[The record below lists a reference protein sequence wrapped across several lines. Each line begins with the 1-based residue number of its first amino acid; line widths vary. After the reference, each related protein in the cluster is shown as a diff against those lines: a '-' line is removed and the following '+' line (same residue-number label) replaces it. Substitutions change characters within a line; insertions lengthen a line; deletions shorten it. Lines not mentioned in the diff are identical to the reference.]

1 MRVMPLFRMAKRH
14 VRVNVLQRWRMSSAG
29 EGTDVK
35 EERKRELLAYL
46 VPRLEREHFKRGGF
60 AAGRLEQLLRRAEAP
75 NASTEDLWLAFR
87 GLVNV
92 REVVPAYEALL
103 AAQDELLQG
112 MIAEAG
118 ITQVADTQPAPEFRG
133 IPSGRIRLWRGDITT
148 LAADAIVNAA
158 SSGMTGYWAPLHYCI
173 DNRSIR

>member
-118 ITQVADTQPAPEFRG
+118 ITP
-133 IPSGRIRLWRGDITT
+133 IRSPHP
-148 LAADAIVNAA
+148 
-158 SSGMTGYWAPLHYCI
+158 SSGAFPLVASVCGAATSL
-173 DNRSIR
+173 RLLPMLS